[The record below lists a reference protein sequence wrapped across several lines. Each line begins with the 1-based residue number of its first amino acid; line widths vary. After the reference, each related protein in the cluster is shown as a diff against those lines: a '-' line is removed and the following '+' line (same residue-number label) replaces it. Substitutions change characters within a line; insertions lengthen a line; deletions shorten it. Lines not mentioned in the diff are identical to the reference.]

1 MIDVFEDSLP
11 RARAGHSAIQVNS
24 RLFVWSGRDGYRK
37 AWNNQVCCKDLWF
50 LETEV
55 PPAPGKVQ
63 LIKPTTNTLEIIWT
77 GVPTADAYL
86 LQIQK
91 VDAALKKVI
100 TRPESVNELLSKEAS
115 QQQNESNLLEK
126 PTLQK
131 VEHTNEH
138 NMHKVEPVFEEK
150 KALNQTLVDP
160 KPLESNKPVNPTS
173 IPFSNLKTT
182 FTSELDNAARSLQQA
197 ILPIE
202 PQVKQTATVP
212 FQYPQGKQ
220 IITLPKYQPLTTV
233 PAGSSNPSPQII
245 VLRNQNN
252 LEQAAPRVV
261 QKTTPT
267 GNFITKPSNT
277 QNPTILKLVS
287 TKINKIPQ
295 ILNISS
301 QPFNNN
307 LFKTNMRPVT
317 SLNSTNSMTNFPTS
331 TNSPLVIKSNSPNQ
345 IVTNK
350 TNQIVHL
357 SKMNTISEI
366 MNKSSS
372 VIKTEPSTSNF
383 QVTQMP
389 TVSNKSNYSS
399 SQSIAEILN
408 SKSKVTTVPKNE
420 IKESSAEETSILT
433 TENLVPI
440 QDTEKGNFQN

>member
-1 MIDVFEDSLP
+1 MP
-11 RARAGHSAIQVNS
+11 RARAGHSAIQVNN

-55 PPAPGKVQ
+55 PAAPGKVQ

-91 VDAALKKVI
+91 VDTTLKKLI
-100 TRPESVNELLSKEAS
+100 SRPESVNELLSKETN
-115 QQQNESNLLEK
+115 QNESNNLYEKETNPKVEKINDHKIQKIEPQLEDKKLIGQKILEPQLSEPEK
-126 PTLQK
+126 PLNSIPMQTFS
-131 VEHTNEH
+131 N
-138 NMHKVEPVFEEK
+138 K
-150 KALNQTLVDP
+150 KLLIPSEIDNTTRALNQQ
-160 KPLESNKPVNPTS
+160 VNLS
-173 IPFSNLKTT
+173 I
-182 FTSELDNAARSLQQA
+182 D
-197 ILPIE
+197 
-202 PQVKQTATVP
+202 QVKQPAP
-212 FQYPQGKQ
+212 ISFQYPQGKQ
-220 IITLPKYQPLTTV
+220 IITLPKSQPLTTV

-245 VLRNQNN
+245 VLRNQNS
-252 LEQAAPRVV
+252 LEQTTPRVV
-261 QKTTPT
+261 QKTAPT
-267 GNFITKPSNT
+267 GNFIAKPTNT

-317 SLNSTNSMTNFPTS
+317 TLNSTNSVTNLPTC
-331 TNSPLVIKSNSPNQ
+331 TNSPLVIKNANTNQ

-366 MNKSSS
+366 MNKNSS
-372 VIKTEPSTSNF
+372 VIKTEPIVSNLTS
-383 QVTQMP
+383 TQMP
-389 TVSNKSNYSS
+389 TIINKTNHSS

-408 SKSKVTTVPKNE
+408 SKSKLTTVLKNE
-420 IKESSAEETSILT
+420 LKEPSSFEETSKLD
-433 TENLVPI
+433 N
-440 QDTEKGNFQN
+440 QNTEKGNLKLNIK

>member
-1 MIDVFEDSLP
+1 MP
-11 RARAGHSAIQVNS
+11 RARAGHSAIQVNN

-55 PPAPGKVQ
+55 PAAPGKVQ

-91 VDAALKKVI
+91 VDTTLKKVI
-100 TRPESVNELLSKEAS
+100 SRPESVNELLSKETN
-115 QQQNESNLLEK
+115 QNESNNLYEKETNPKVEKINDHKIQKIEPQLEDKKLIGQKILEPQLSEPEK
-126 PTLQK
+126 PLNSIPMQTFS
-131 VEHTNEH
+131 N
-138 NMHKVEPVFEEK
+138 K
-150 KALNQTLVDP
+150 KLLIPSEIDNTTRALNQQ
-160 KPLESNKPVNPTS
+160 VNLS
-173 IPFSNLKTT
+173 I
-182 FTSELDNAARSLQQA
+182 D
-197 ILPIE
+197 
-202 PQVKQTATVP
+202 QVKQPAP
-212 FQYPQGKQ
+212 ISFQYPQGKQ
-220 IITLPKYQPLTTV
+220 IITLPKSQPLTTV

-245 VLRNQNN
+245 VLRNQNS
-252 LEQAAPRVV
+252 LEQTTPRVV
-261 QKTTPT
+261 QKTAPT
-267 GNFITKPSNT
+267 GNFIAKPTNT

-317 SLNSTNSMTNFPTS
+317 TLNSTNSVTNLPTC
-331 TNSPLVIKSNSPNQ
+331 TNSPLVIKNANTNQ

-366 MNKSSS
+366 MNKNSS
-372 VIKTEPSTSNF
+372 VIKTEPIVSNLTS
-383 QVTQMP
+383 TQMP
-389 TVSNKSNYSS
+389 TIINKTNHSS

-408 SKSKVTTVPKNE
+408 SKSKLTTVLKNE
-420 IKESSAEETSILT
+420 LKEPSSFEETSKLD
-433 TENLVPI
+433 N
-440 QDTEKGNFQN
+440 QNTEKGNLKLNIK